1 MQTMP
6 ILTIQ
11 ASEKLLCALEDFL
24 EKSEANFALIL
35 DRGGIILSQHGTL
48 PATAD
53 TNVVSAL
60 SAGCFAATRELAMRI
75 GETDCSALYQQGANN
90 HIFISA
96 IDTEHILVTV
106 FGKQTTVG
114 LVKFYSARATK
125 RIAAVLQDMQ
135 SGPGIGSL
143 FSKEDLNGTE
153 DLFVR

>member
-11 ASEKLLCALEDFL
+11 TAEKLLSALEDFL
-24 EKSEANFALIL
+24 EKSEAHFALIL

-48 PATAD
+48 PDTAD

-60 SAGCFAATRELAMRI
+60 SAGCFAATRELALRV
-75 GETDCSALYQQGANN
+75 GETECSALYQQGSSS
-90 HIFISA
+90 HIFICS

-114 LVKFYSARATK
+114 LVKFYSARTTK
-125 RIAAVLQDMQ
+125 RIAAVLQEIRN
-135 SGPGIGSL
+135 GPGIGGL
-143 FSKEDLNGTE
+143 FSKEDLNGAE
-153 DLFVR
+153 ELFVR